1 MASLGSIVNSG
12 KLHLVQHEKWVVAPK
27 ETNKISLDVFA
38 RSAQELVSHQSE
50 ILSAASPAQIL
61 QYIQL
66 FNTAWTTAKLAQNKI
81 SASPKGNNKPI
92 QFSSFS
98 KQYSWLSNFFQTLI
112 FDESK
117 RRILSHVEGGYV
129 AFKAEQAEESEF
141 IEGVI
146 QEFDPATAKAIG
158 SHLERPKTAIDE
170 MYRLEVLKFAQNPV
184 LTNLLKNSGTA
195 PLEEY
200 TSDSFWGTAH
210 GTIRSDESNQLGRIL
225 ELVRATL

>member
-1 MASLGSIVNSG
+1 MASLGSIVTSG
-12 KLHLVQHEKWVVAPK
+12 KLHLFQHEKWVVAPK
-27 ETNKISLDVFA
+27 ETTKISLDVFA

-50 ILSAASPAQIL
+50 ILSSVSPDRIL
-61 QYIQL
+61 GYIEL

-81 SASPKGNNKPI
+81 SASPKGNNQPI

-112 FDESK
+112 FDQGK
-117 RRILSHVEGGYV
+117 KRILPHVEAGYV